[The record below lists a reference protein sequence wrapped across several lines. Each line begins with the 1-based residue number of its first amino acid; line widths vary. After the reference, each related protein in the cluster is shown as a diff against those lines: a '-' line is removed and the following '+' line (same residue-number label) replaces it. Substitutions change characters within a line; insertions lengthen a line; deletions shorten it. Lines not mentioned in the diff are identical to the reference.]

1 MKSQGF
7 QQSGFEESVWI
18 RKADALLPHD
28 VFMSAHIDNTLIL
41 CSDRD
46 TLRKFKAM
54 LLARFDSTDEGEVE
68 TLLGCEIVRDCE
80 AKTIQIRQPAYIQK
94 GVRLTKAD
102 CPSVVD
108 AAIQSEHRAMLG
120 HVSFLVQMTKPDLSF
135 AFAELSKFAQN
146 PGPVHLK
153 AARRTLSY
161 LVGTADSGITYRR
174 PPRPGRRRPRSISC
188 MSGSIVTTHWTRTTD
203 DQPRDTLSP

>member
-94 GVRLTKAD
+94 VLAIHGMDGPGTYTFGTGRATYESRLPVSGRCCHPVGASRYAGACFVSCAD
-102 CPSVVD
+102 D
-108 AAIQSEHRAMLG
+108 E
-120 HVSFLVQMTKPDLSF
+120 T
-135 AFAELSKFAQN
+135 
-146 PGPVHLK
+146 
-153 AARRTLSY
+153 
-161 LVGTADSGITYRR
+161 
-174 PPRPGRRRPRSISC
+174 
-188 MSGSIVTTHWTRTTD
+188 GSQLRF
-203 DQPRDTLSP
+203 R